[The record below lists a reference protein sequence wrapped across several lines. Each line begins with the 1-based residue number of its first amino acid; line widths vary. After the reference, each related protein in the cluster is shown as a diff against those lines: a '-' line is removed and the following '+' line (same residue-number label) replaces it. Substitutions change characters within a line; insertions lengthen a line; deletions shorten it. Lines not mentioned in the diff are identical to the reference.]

1 MMPNSIDLVCLF
13 CTHIQAGVA
22 FMCETLK
29 HLLYCTFV
37 DVFLT
42 LSGLLI
48 LQAHHTA
55 AGLGEGGGG
64 GKKALVGGVMTLS
77 CTHASFLFL
86 PLLLLSLLQCDP
98 YCRRTA
104 PLLGG
109 LTGGQGT
116 NQLVARS
123 AKALLAGVFSVVTDI
138 SVTCLPVGKFDLAC
152 WLASHS
158 PTCLS
163 SC

>member
-64 GKKALVGGVMTLS
+64 GEEGACGGCYDT
-77 CTHASFLFL
+77 
-86 PLLLLSLLQCDP
+86 
-98 YCRRTA
+98 
-104 PLLGG
+104 
-109 LTGGQGT
+109 
-116 NQLVARS
+116 QLHTRF
-123 AKALLAGVFSVVTDI
+123 FSVP
-138 SVTCLPVGKFDLAC
+138 S
-152 WLASHS
+152 S
-158 PTCLS
+158 PIVIITAV
-163 SC
+163 